1 MERIS
6 SRKSPPTEGTKHPA
20 GLAPAG
26 RAARIGIYTQPLQM
40 NYGGILQTWALQTVL
55 RRRGFEAA
63 TFTFDQH
70 FHLPS
75 WRKPYVYA
83 KRLAGKCLGRQ
94 RLVFWEEAFNRSY
107 DFGSQHIRPFIEQ
120 KIRQRMYRDV
130 REIREDEFGI
140 LLAGS
145 DQVWRPRYNARP
157 PQTIGHAFFDFA
169 RGWDVKR
176 IAYAASFGTDEW
188 EYMPEQTRECAALA
202 KRFAAISVRE
212 KAGIRLCRDHF
223 GLDAVQVPDPTLLL
237 DRADY
242 EVLIQ
247 DGDTRAP
254 EGDLLAYILDDSPA
268 GEELIRRVARAG
280 GFEPF
285 RIPIWRGVRDA
296 DLAQPSVEQWLRNF
310 RDAKAVVTDSFHAC
324 VFSLI
329 FGKPFVVLGNT
340 TRGVSRYESLLG
352 ELGLANRLVTTPAGD
367 LGAVDLGGEL
377 PTERISRY
385 FTEKRHQADQFWEVL
400 L

>member
-1 MERIS
+1 MAR
-6 SRKSPPTEGTKHPA
+6 TNGM
-20 GLAPAG
+20 APAE
-26 RAARIGIYTQPLQM
+26 RARRVGIYTQPLQM

-55 RRRGFEAA
+55 HRRGFEAA

-94 RLVFWEEAFNRSY
+94 RPIFWEEAFNRSY
-107 DFGSQHIRPFIEQ
+107 DFGSQHIRPFIER
-120 KIRQRMYRDV
+120 KVRQRAYRDV

-169 RGWDVKR
+169 QNWTVRR

-188 EYMPEQTRECAALA
+188 EYTPEQTRECAALA

-212 KAGIRLCRDHF
+212 KAGIRLCRDHL
-223 GLDAVQVPDPTLLL
+223 GTEAVQVPDPTLLL

-242 EVLIQ
+242 EALIQ
-247 DGDTRAP
+247 NGDTRAP
-254 EGDLLAYILDDSPA
+254 DGDLLAYILDDSPA
-268 GEELIRRVARAG
+268 GEELVRRVARAG
-280 GFEPF
+280 GFKPF
-285 RIPIWRGVRDA
+285 RIRIWRGVRDA
-296 DLAQPSVEQWLRNF
+296 DLAQPSVEQWLRCF

-324 VFSLI
+324 VFSAV
-329 FGKPFVVLGNT
+329 FGKPFVVLGNPV
-340 TRGVSRYESLLG
+340 RGISRYESLLEG
-352 ELGLANRLVTTPAGD
+352 LGLGSRLVRTPDEGEAAF
-367 LGAVDLGGEL
+367 LREGALSV
-377 PTERISRY
+377 ERIAGNLALLRRS
-385 FTEKRHQADQFWEVL
+385 ADAFL
-400 L
+400 LKALG